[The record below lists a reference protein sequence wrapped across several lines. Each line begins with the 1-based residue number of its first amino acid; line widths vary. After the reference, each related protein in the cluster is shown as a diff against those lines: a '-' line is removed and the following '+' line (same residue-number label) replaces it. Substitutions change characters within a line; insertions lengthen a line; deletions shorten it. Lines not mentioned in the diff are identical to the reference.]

1 MKNFITI
8 LTTRQNNIGLFFQV
22 SVFALFA
29 KMTLLSSQVS
39 AQQTCTPT
47 TTVTEGDLAPGG
59 TVSFAVTSG
68 SGSVTVDHVN
78 AGSGL
83 QSLSLVGAPSNAV
96 VMIPAFTPGT
106 FNPVTATF
114 TVINIAQPVDFTLRA
129 ASTYH
134 AANIRVGCLVA
145 PPGCTRTQGYWK
157 NHEED
162 WSGPITLG
170 TRSYTE
176 AQLLSIFRQPVRGN
190 GLISL
195 AHQLIA
201 AKINIASGASVPLNV
216 QNAINAADALIGN
229 LVVGGNNGGYLSP
242 AVTSMLT
249 EILDQYNNGDS
260 PGGPPHC
267 DD

>member
-1 MKNFITI
+1 MSKIMNNNSVNKVHGKFLLAVLTLMI
-8 LTTRQNNIGLFFQV
+8 LGL
-22 SVFALFA
+22 ANLA
-29 KMTLLSSQVS
+29 VS
-39 AQQTCTPT
+39 AQNCNIAPS
-47 TTVTEGDLAPGG
+47 TTVTEGNLAPGG
-59 TVSFAVTSG
+59 IAAFNVTSG
-68 SGSVTVDHVN
+68 AYSVTVDHVN
-78 AGSGL
+78 AGTGL
-83 QSLSLVGAPSNAV
+83 QSFTVLSATNASV
-96 VMIPAFTPGT
+96 TIPAFTPGT

-114 TVINIAQPVDFTLRA
+114 MVINTALPIDFTLRA
-129 ASTYH
+129 ASTFH
-134 AANIRVGCLVA
+134 AANIRVQCLVA

-162 WSGPITLG
+162 WSGPLTLG

-201 AKINIASGASVPLNV
+201 AKINIASGASVPTNV

-242 AVTSMLT
+242 DLTSMLT
-249 EILDQYNNGDS
+249 AILDQYNNGDT